1 MTTDVFTGGLQNG
14 TMNAKKNLRG
24 PIHPKLTAHRIN
36 EIDTLEESLSN
47 EPMVA

>member
-1 MTTDVFTGGLQNG
+1 MTTDVFTDGLQISI
-14 TMNAKKNLRG
+14 MKAKDSRG